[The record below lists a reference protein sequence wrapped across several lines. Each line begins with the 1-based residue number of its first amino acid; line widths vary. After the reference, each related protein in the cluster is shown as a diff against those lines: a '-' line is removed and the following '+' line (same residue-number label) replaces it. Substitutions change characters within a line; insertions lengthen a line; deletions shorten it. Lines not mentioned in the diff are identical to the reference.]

1 MLLHGC
7 PAVFH
12 ARLLDDLMIAS
23 YCNNASDR
31 IILQLLHRWH
41 MSWASVQAFGTRAN
55 EQHQLPQRPKKA
67 LQQEAECYQGR
78 MQQQQKQQQQSDHDA
93 TRLVDV
99 TQGQD
104 QDHTH
109 VGTHAAAGHAT
120 PGTQQEVAAEQQ
132 RRQQRVRLAATVV
145 ADQLRKTAG
154 PSAPAAAAAALSA
167 RAAEQLRVPTLLQ
180 VFASVGWCAKVL
192 EQPI

>member
-55 EQHQLPQRPKKA
+55 EQQQLPQRPKQA
-67 LQQEAECYQGR
+67 LQQEAQCYQGR
-78 MQQQQKQQQQSDHDA
+78 MQQQKQQQSDHDA
-93 TRLVDV
+93 TRLGDV

-109 VGTHAAAGHAT
+109 VGPHAAAGHAT
-120 PGTQQEVAAEQQ
+120 PGTQQGVAAEQQ
-132 RRQQRVRLAATVV
+132 LRQQRVRLAATVV

-154 PSAPAAAAAALSA
+154 PNAPAAAAAALSA
-167 RAAEQLRVPTLLQ
+167 RAAEQLGVPTLLQ
-180 VFASVGWCAKVL
+180 VFASIGWCAKVL
-192 EQPI
+192 KQPI